1 MVLIFALRFQADVKK
16 MRFLGWQVS
25 AWLFVCQI
33 KIDSISQSMRAFGA
47 RGLFRSIR
55 ASA

>member
-1 MVLIFALRFQADVKK
+1 MVLIFVLRFQADVKK

-33 KIDSISQSMRAFGA
+33 KIDSISRSMRAFDA